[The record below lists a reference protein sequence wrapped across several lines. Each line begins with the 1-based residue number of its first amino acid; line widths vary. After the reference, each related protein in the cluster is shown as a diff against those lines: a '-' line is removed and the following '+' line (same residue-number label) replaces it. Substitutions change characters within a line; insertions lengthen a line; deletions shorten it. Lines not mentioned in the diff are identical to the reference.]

1 METLQCNTELKRTVP
16 LTRVVG
22 AAIIDLHENIG
33 YLQQVA
39 AHHAARGLKK
49 LTRETLKTGLRGA
62 YLTVNHNTRSATL
75 PPDFDVEE
83 GVYIINERGF
93 LVPLKVNNKLVDY
106 KNIEDIEPP
115 VLCPKCNQNTQICKD
130 LTITEET
137 TLVVV
142 NGITV
147 QQTVIKKLYPDGSYY
162 LETRIPVW
170 DVDSAGIIY
179 TTAKEFIAA
188 LDLKDCG
195 CLVESPANIETIRCI
210 CPEVWCNHFAT
221 CDNNCSDDYGG
232 YRIFEE
238 TNTIYFDK
246 AHRFEKVYIKYWGF
260 MVKKNGQYH
269 VPEIAFETLV
279 EWTKYKWVQNKKN
292 VTRWERQDQFDS
304 YRRERSNMEIV
315 MGRIALSQIIQA
327 IGLIPKFDLDYNPEM
342 WCSGSIVSYA
352 TVNGSAAAAAAA
364 EEACAEAVAATADSD
379 SDTEGCNDEP
389 LPEVTCEAPTCDP
402 TKQPFQLAK
411 VADVGDGPLSGTST
425 YQHNDLIGALDVNII
440 NVNNTPE
447 TVQAAQFTFN
457 NITGTITRFQGD
469 GVTPNLWQP
478 GDVLV
483 VNYAKIEGITIVSG
497 ATPQTVFM
505 SGDGTF
511 ILPDG
516 YLIDKI
522 LIKPTN
528 ADTVKI
534 GTTLGGDEIMFDKVM
549 VPGVYSTNGVNG
561 VDVYADGAPVTIYF
575 TGFTALA
582 QIKVYLLSI

>member
-1 METLQCNTELKRTVP
+1 MELVNCNTELKRTVP
-16 LTRVVG
+16 LTKVVG

-39 AHHAARGLKK
+39 THHAARGLKK
-49 LTRETLKTGLRGA
+49 ITRETLKTGLRKVT
-62 YLTVNHNTRSATL
+62 LTVNQNTRSATL
-75 PPDFDVEE
+75 PPDFDSEE

-93 LVPLKVNNKLVDY
+93 KVPLRVNNKLVDY
-106 KNIEDIEPP
+106 KNIEDIAPP
-115 VLCPKCNQNTQICKD
+115 ELCPKCNQDTQICQD

-142 NGITV
+142 NGITA
-147 QQTVIKKLYPDGSYY
+147 QQTVVKKLYPDGSYY
-162 LETRIPVW
+162 LETTIPVW
-170 DVDSAGIIY
+170 DIDSEGIIY
-179 TTAKEFIAA
+179 TTAKEFITA
-188 LDLKDCG
+188 LELKDCG
-195 CLVESPANIETIRCI
+195 CLVESPANIETIRCL
-210 CPEVWCNHFAT
+210 CPDVWCNYFAP
-221 CDNNCSDDYGG
+221 CDRNCVVDYGG

-238 TNTIYFDK
+238 TGLIYFDK
-246 AHRFEKVYIKYWGF
+246 PHSFEKVYLEYWGF

-279 EWTKYKWVQNKKN
+279 EYTKHKWVQNKKN
-292 VTRWERQDQFDS
+292 IPRWERLDQFNA
-304 YRRERSNMEIV
+304 YMRERGSMEKA
-315 MGRIALSQIIQA
+315 MGRIGLSQIIQA

-342 WCSGSIVSYA
+342 WCSGSIVSYS

-364 EEACAEAVAATADSD
+364 EEACAVAVAATADSE

-389 LPEVTCEAPTCDP
+389 LPEVECPCPPCDP

-411 VADVGDGPLSGTST
+411 IADVSDGPVSGTST

-447 TVQAAQFTFN
+447 TVQASQFTFN
-457 NITGTITRFQGD
+457 NITGTISRFQGD
-469 GVTPNLWQP
+469 GVTPNQWQP

-483 VNYAKIEGITIVSG
+483 VNYAKIEGVSIIGG
-497 ATPQTVFM
+497 ATPQTIFM
-505 SGDGTF
+505 SADGTY

-522 LIKPTN
+522 YIKPTA
-528 ADTVKI
+528 ADTVRI
-534 GTTLGGDEIMFDKVM
+534 GTTVGGDEIMFDKVM
-549 VPGVYSTNGVNG
+549 VPNVYSTNGINN

-575 TGFTALA
+575 TGFTASA
-582 QIKVYLLSI
+582 QIKIYLLSI